1 MKVHGRIGGT
11 FGIVLGTPTAPCTLQ
26 VSGEVPGT
34 TVTGSGSLSP
44 FSFTPLHIDHP
55 RLFSFPSADTALTP
69 ALRSCPQ

>member
-1 MKVHGRIGGT
+1 MKAHRRIGGT
-11 FGIVLGTPTAPCTLQ
+11 FGIVLSTPTVLCTLK

-34 TVTGSGSLSP
+34 MVTGSGSLSL
-44 FSFTPLHIDHP
+44 FSFTPLHTGQP